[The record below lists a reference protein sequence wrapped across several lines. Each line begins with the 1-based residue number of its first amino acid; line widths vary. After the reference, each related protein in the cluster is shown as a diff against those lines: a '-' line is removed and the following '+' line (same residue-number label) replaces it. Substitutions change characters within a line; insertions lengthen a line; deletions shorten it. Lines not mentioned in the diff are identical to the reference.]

1 MRASAH
7 SWKQESVR
15 TYVRSPSLLLPSH
28 AATHTSFVIPTASTM
43 TSGFNSEGFDLDAAG
58 DSENVV
64 FELGGG
70 VSQDVPKENP
80 KKETKTPSDED
91 PLIQKSEEFKKD
103 GNEQFKAGNYLD
115 ACDLYTEAILA
126 CPGLKGEE
134 LLKMKDEFEEQERER
149 VNEEYRLAEAERR
162 KRMREGEK
170 VDEKP
175 STPSELKKFH
185 VPPHEYG
192 GKLAIYH
199 SNRAACLS
207 HLLRYEDAIS
217 DCNVAILLNPKYT
230 KAYLR
235 RSSAYEATERVEDAL
250 LDAKEAL
257 ALDPTNSSTKKT
269 VARLQKLEDARLEKL
284 KEETMGKLKDLG
296 NSILGNFGLSVDNFK
311 AVQDPNTGSYSI
323 SFDNNANSGGSGE
336 GGSASV

>member
-1 MRASAH
+1 MASN
-7 SWKQESVR
+7 SG
-15 TYVRSPSLLLPSH
+15 
-28 AATHTSFVIPTASTM
+28 AAFSSQ
-43 TSGFNSEGFDLDAAG
+43 GFDLDAAAG

-64 FELGGG
+64 YELGGG
-70 VSQDVPKENP
+70 VTREEP
-80 KKETKTPSDED
+80 KKQEETKTTANSNSND
-91 PLIQKSEEFKKD
+91 PLIAKSEECKKD

-115 ACDLYTEAILA
+115 ACDMYTEAILT

-134 LLKMKDEFEEQERER
+134 LLKLKDEFEEQERTR
-149 VNEEYRLAEAERR
+149 VDDEYRAAEAERR
-162 KRMREGEK
+162 QRMRAGEK

-175 STPSELKKFH
+175 STPGELKKFQ

-199 SNRAACLS
+199 SNRAACLL
-207 HLLRYEDAIS
+207 HLNRYEEAITDAS
-217 DCNVAILLNPKYT
+217 VAILLNPKYT

-235 RSSAYEATERVEDAL
+235 RANAYEATERIEDAL
-250 LDAKEAL
+250 ADAKEAL
-257 ALDPTNSSTKKT
+257 ALDPTNTSTEKT
-269 VARLQKLEDARLEKL
+269 VARLQKLENERLEKL

-323 SFDNNANSGGSGE
+323 SFDNNAGGGSDGNN
-336 GGSASV
+336 GGGGTASV